1 MAASPPLSKSDAHD
15 RPRLSDKNGGR
26 TDAKSPGLCSY
37 YEHDRMKVDIFID
50 ESLKRACLS
59 SSNKSGTS
67 SKEGPGDARHHESN
81 AADLYNVDGIVEH
94 VLKHHAASTSDRQF
108 GSEEASDSGDN
119 RVVNV
124 KSPHHRRSSSNP
136 SDKLSTES
144 ERITM

>member
-81 AADLYNVDGIVEH
+81 AADLYNVDGM
-94 VLKHHAASTSDRQF
+94 S
-108 GSEEASDSGDN
+108 N
-119 RVVNV
+119 M
-124 KSPHHRRSSSNP
+124 SSSIMQHLHLTA
-136 SDKLSTES
+136 SLTVKKLVTVVIIEW
-144 ERITM
+144 

>member
-94 VLKHHAASTSDRQF
+94 VLKYHAASTSDRQF
-108 GSEEASDSGDN
+108 DS
-119 RVVNV
+119 
-124 KSPHHRRSSSNP
+124 
-136 SDKLSTES
+136 
-144 ERITM
+144 